1 MFQSFYLPP
10 RNPGLANNLR
20 SLVNG
25 QAGKAYSKLT
35 GTGYIGYCQTILS
48 VSVAKKFTTTV
59 GWCAAMLGGGVS
71 TIPWKTIVS
80 SPRAGSLGLD
90 LFLL

>member
-1 MFQSFYLPP
+1 MCMNLGSQNELFQSFYLLP

-35 GTGYIGYCQTILS
+35 GIG
-48 VSVAKKFTTTV
+48 
-59 GWCAAMLGGGVS
+59 
-71 TIPWKTIVS
+71 
-80 SPRAGSLGLD
+80 
-90 LFLL
+90 